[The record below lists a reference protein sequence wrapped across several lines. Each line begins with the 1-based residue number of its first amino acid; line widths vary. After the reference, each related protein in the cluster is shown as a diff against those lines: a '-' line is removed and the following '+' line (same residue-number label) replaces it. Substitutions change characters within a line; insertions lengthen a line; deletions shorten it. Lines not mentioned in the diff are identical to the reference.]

1 MSLDTNYILKNQK
14 IFIFLGKNK
23 IENTYLD
30 GKMNN
35 KLTTKIS
42 VKDNLIGVMRINN
55 KDYISLTDL
64 ARYKNPNNPGDVI
77 IKWMSNKSSFDFYCL
92 WEELFNEDFKLAE
105 FREFKNDS
113 VNQSFTMSPSR
124 WISMTNAKGFVSKR
138 GKYDGG
144 TFDHPDIALEFA
156 SWIDPAFKLYL
167 IQEFERLKYN
177 ETYQKKIE
185 WSVRRS
191 LSKTNYRI
199 HTDSIK
205 ENIVPTLTDK
215 QKLFVYSNEADV
227 INVAL
232 FGITAKEWREKNP
245 NKEGNIRDYTD
256 ILHLVVLSNLEVLN
270 ASMIENNISQ
280 KDRLEK
286 LNATAKRQI
295 NILANDSNVIGIT
308 KLDNQS
314 LIGEKKDEI

>member
-1 MSLDTNYILKNQK
+1 MH
-14 IFIFLGKNK
+14 NK
-23 IENTYLD
+23 IIT
-30 GKMNN
+30 KMH
-35 KLTTKIS
+35 
-42 VKDNLIGVMRINN
+42 VKDNLVKVMSVNGV
-55 KDYISLTDL
+55 DYISLTDL

-77 IKWMSNKSSFDFYCL
+77 IKWMSNKSSFDFYSL
-92 WEELFNEDFKLAE
+92 WEELFNDNFKLAE
-105 FREFKNDS
+105 FREFKNDAA
-113 VNQSFTMSPSR
+113 NNSFTMSPSR
-124 WISMTNAKGFVSKR
+124 WISSTNSKGFISKR

-144 TFDHPDIALEFA
+144 TFAHPDIALEFA
-156 SWIDPAFKLYL
+156 SWIDSAFKLYL
-167 IQEFERLKYN
+167 IKEFERLKYN

-215 QKLFVYSNEADV
+215 QKLFIYASEADV

-232 FGITAKEWREKNP
+232 FGMTAKEWRENNP
-245 NKEGNIRDYTD
+245 DKEGNIRDYTD

-286 LNATAKRQI
+286 LNKTARRQI
-295 NILANDSNVIGIT
+295 NILTNDSNVIGIT
-308 KLDNQS
+308 KLDDTKM
-314 LIGEKKDEI
+314 IE

>member
-1 MSLDTNYILKNQK
+1 MNDK
-14 IFIFLGKNK
+14 II
-23 IENTYLD
+23 T
-30 GKMNN
+30 KMH
-35 KLTTKIS
+35 
-42 VKDNLIGVMRINN
+42 VKDNLVKVMRVNGV
-55 KDYISLTDL
+55 DYISLTDL
-64 ARYKNPNNPGDVI
+64 ARYKNSNNPGDVI
-77 IKWMSNKSSFDFYCL
+77 IKWMSNKSSFDFYSL

-105 FREFKNDS
+105 FREFKNDAA
-113 VNQSFTMSPSR
+113 NNSFTMSPSR
-124 WISMTNAKGFVSKR
+124 WISSTNSKGFISKR

-144 TFDHPDIALEFA
+144 TFAHPDIALEFA

-167 IQEFERLKYN
+167 IKEFERLKYN
-177 ETYQKKIE
+177 ETYQERIE

-215 QKLFVYSNEADV
+215 QKLFIYANEADV

-232 FGITAKEWREKNP
+232 FGMTAKEWRENNP
-245 NKEGNIRDYTD
+245 DKEGNIRDYTD

-286 LNATAKRQI
+286 LNKTARRQI
-295 NILANDSNVIGIT
+295 NILTNDSNVIGIT
-308 KLDNQS
+308 KLDDTKM
-314 LIGEKKDEI
+314 IE

>member
-1 MSLDTNYILKNQK
+1 MILKK
-14 IFIFLGKNK
+14 ALIKTEIK
-23 IENTYLD
+23 
-30 GKMNN
+30 
-35 KLTTKIS
+35 
-42 VKDNLIGVMRINN
+42 VKENLIGIMRVGNV
-55 KDYISLTDL
+55 DYISLTDL
-64 ARYKNPNNPGDVI
+64 AKFKNDRNPGDVV

-105 FREFKNDS
+105 SGEFKNDS
-113 VNQSFTMSPSR
+113 ANQSFTMSPSR
-124 WISMTNAKGFVSKR
+124 QISTTNAKGFISKR

-144 TFDHPDIALEFA
+144 TFAHPDIALEFA

-177 ETYQKKIE
+177 EAYQNKVE

-205 ENIVPTLTDK
+205 ENIVPTLTEK
-215 QKLFVYSNEADV
+215 QKLYVYADEADV

-232 FGITAKEWREKNP
+232 FGMTAKEWRNQNP
-245 NKEGNIRDYTD
+245 DLDGNIRDYTD

-270 ASMIENNISQ
+270 ASMIENGIKQSE
-280 KDRLEK
+280 RLEK
-286 LNATAKRQI
+286 LNKTAKKQLEI
-295 NILANDSNVIGIT
+295 LKNDKNIIGIT
-308 KLDNQS
+308 KKNTSSKKLLNDQN
-314 LIGEKKDEI
+314 IEKSKVVNNLGNTG